1 MKGTSV
7 IPSHRSGFPG
17 ARASRPRLGLVL
29 LAVVGLGLAQWSL
42 AEVRLSTT
50 VHRVNSSFTEGGELE
65 FELADAALVAAGD
78 ELRYTIAFT
87 NTGLVRVDPGVIVIT
102 NPIPESTEYVWDTAG
117 GINARILYRA
127 SATAEASFDDAP
139 AEEAFLPLDE
149 LVVTEGALVR
159 SAAAAEVRAIR
170 WIYEALL
177 PPGESSEVWF
187 HVRLQ

>member
-1 MKGTSV
+1 M
-7 IPSHRSGFPG
+7 R
-17 ARASRPRLGLVL
+17 RLGLAL
-29 LAVVGLGLAQWSL
+29 LAVAGLGLASWTL

-50 VHRVNSSFTEGGELE
+50 VHRVDSWIEEEGELE
-65 FELADAALVAAGD
+65 AELTDAALVAAGD

-87 NTGLVRVDPGVIVIT
+87 NTGLVPVDPGVIVIT

-117 GINARILYRA
+117 GINARILYHA

-159 SAAAAEVRAIR
+159 SAAAAEVRAIS
-170 WIYEALL
+170 WIYEAFL

>member
-1 MKGTSV
+1 M
-7 IPSHRSGFPG
+7 R
-17 ARASRPRLGLVL
+17 RLGLAL
-29 LAVVGLGLAQWSL
+29 LAVAGLGLASWTL

-50 VHRVNSSFTEGGELE
+50 VHRVDSWIEERGELE
-65 FELADAALVAAGD
+65 AELTDAALVAAGD

-87 NTGLVRVDPGVIVIT
+87 NTGLVPVDPGVIVIT

-117 GINARILYRA
+117 GSNARILYRA
-127 SATAEASFDDAP
+127 SAAAEASVDDAP
-139 AEEAFLPLDE
+139 AEEDFLPLDE
-149 LVVTEGALVR
+149 LVVTEGAVVR

-170 WIYEALL
+170 WIYEAFL

>member
-1 MKGTSV
+1 MQWM
-7 IPSHRSGFPG
+7 
-17 ARASRPRLGLVL
+17 VL
-29 LAVVGLGLAQWSL
+29 ALLILAGLGLAQWTM
-42 AEVRLSTT
+42 AEVRLSTAI
-50 VHRVNSSFTEGGELE
+50 HRVDGWIEEGGKLE
-65 FELADAALVAAGD
+65 PQLTDAALVAAGD

-87 NTGLVRVDPGVIVIT
+87 NTGLVPVDPGVIVIT

-127 SATAEASFDDAP
+127 TARAEASFDDAS
-139 AEEAFLPLDE
+139 EESAFLPLDE

-170 WIYEALL
+170 WIYEAFL